1 MARSTSSRAE
11 DGTQNGDK
19 LPKMHMI
26 RPFKGHVRERNRES
40 RAQKVNAAM
49 EGMPE
54 RLANLE
60 KDVRTR
66 KPKKDIA
73 FMFKR
78 LGSLAQR
85 K

>member
-1 MARSTSSRAE
+1 
-11 DGTQNGDK
+11 
-19 LPKMHMI
+19 
-26 RPFKGHVRERNRES
+26 
-40 RAQKVNAAM
+40 M

-54 RLANLE
+54 RLANLDR
-60 KDVRTR
+60 DVQSR

-78 LGSLAQR
+78 LGGLATR